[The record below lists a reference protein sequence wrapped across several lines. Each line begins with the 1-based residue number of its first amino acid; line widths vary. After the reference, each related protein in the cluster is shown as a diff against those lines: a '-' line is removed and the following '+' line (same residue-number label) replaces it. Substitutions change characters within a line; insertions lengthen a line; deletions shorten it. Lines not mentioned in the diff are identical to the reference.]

1 MISHVTYLAVGL
13 VTGLRVGW
21 EAGLGED
28 WAAAVEVGWGVDW
41 VGGLVVG
48 WAVVVG
54 AAEVTVAE
62 EVGKGVSLRTIMC
75 THTDILEAGPYI
87 CAGVGW
93 S

>member
-1 MISHVTYLAVGL
+1 
-13 VTGLRVGW
+13 
-21 EAGLGED
+21 
-28 WAAAVEVGWGVDW
+28 
-41 VGGLVVG
+41 VG